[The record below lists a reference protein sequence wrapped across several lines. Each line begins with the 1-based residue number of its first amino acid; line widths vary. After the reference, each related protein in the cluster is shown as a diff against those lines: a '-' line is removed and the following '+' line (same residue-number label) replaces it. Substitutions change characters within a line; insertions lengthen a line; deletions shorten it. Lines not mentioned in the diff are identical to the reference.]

1 MKLTEMVLDIVK
13 KEIKGETTKEN
24 LTKIFNEKI
33 AIKDKGKKVIKYN
46 MLELAQLQDKHIV
59 EHDMF
64 EEPEQFV
71 NDLLLKYLLAQYE

>member
-46 MLELAQLQDKHIV
+46 MLELAQLQDKYIV

-64 EEPEQFV
+64 EESEQYV